1 MNISGDC
8 TARQMKGL
16 NAAKPPETR
25 GGRTHSHGLVFG
37 TEAKNLLFVFL
48 QFGLQLVLQHV
59 FDQRLHALR

>member
-16 NAAKPPETR
+16 NAAKPRRNARRQNT
-25 GGRTHSHGLVFG
+25 LVRPVFDA
-37 TEAKNLLFVFL
+37 EAKNLLFVFL